1 MPDRFCCAECFGDT
15 HLRDNF
21 FADPSVGVGTCGY
34 CRTEETVLV
43 RPTALREAFEVLVG
57 VYEVVDDGLSLP
69 EILRRDWALFT
80 HPVMKDDAHAKE
92 LLADVLDNGDLF
104 RKSFGP
110 PSGYDTESL
119 TKWDDLRA
127 EMMHGNRWFLSKE
140 IDYDR
145 LRYLFSLLIED
156 PSTLS
161 DSWHRARIMND
172 DAAYPL
178 DKMGAPPAPYA
189 GHGRANPAGI
199 PYLYL
204 GSSPSTAVSEIRP
217 HTGEAACVA
226 EFTVPELKAVDLREP
241 RERISPFGLE
251 DEAVVQL
258 LADIPFLERLG
269 DELTRPVLPKSAPFE
284 YVPSQHLCEFIKHCG
299 YDGVI
304 YRSSVSDG
312 INIAL
317 FHPDVADG
325 VAVRKYAVKQV
336 EVHVALAT

>member
-1 MPDRFCCAECFGDT
+1 MN
-15 HLRDNF
+15 LRDNVLV
-21 FADPSVGVGTCGY
+21 DLVVGTGTCGY
-34 CRTEETVLV
+34 CRTPGAALV
-43 RPTALREAFEVLVG
+43 RPTELREAFEVLVG
-57 VYEVVDDGLSLP
+57 VYEVVDNGLSLP
-69 EILRRDWALFT
+69 EILRQDWALFN
-80 HPVMKDDAHAKE
+80 HPVMQDDAHAKE
-92 LLADVLDNGDLF
+92 LLADVLDSGDLF
-104 RKSFGP
+104 RKAFGP
-110 PSGYDTESL
+110 PAGYGTQSL

-127 EMMHGNRWFLSKE
+127 EMMHGNRWFLSKD

-156 PSTLS
+156 PSVLS
-161 DSWHRARIMND
+161 ERWHRARIMND
-172 DAAYPL
+172 ETLYTL
-178 DKMGAPPAPYA
+178 EEMGAPPPRYA

-204 GSSPSTAVSEIRP
+204 GSSPSTSISEVRP
-217 HTGEAACVA
+217 HTAEAASVA
-226 EFTVPELKAVDLREP
+226 EFSIPELKAVDLRSP

-251 DEAVVQL
+251 DDQVVQL

-304 YRSSVSDG
+304 YRSSVSEG

-317 FHPDVADG
+317 FHPEVARG
-325 VAVRKYAVKQV
+325 GAVQRYTVKQV
-336 EVHVALAT
+336 EVHVELAT

>member
-1 MPDRFCCAECFGDT
+1 MPDRFCCASCFSDAN
-15 HLRDNF
+15 LRDNVL
-21 FADPSVGVGTCGY
+21 ADLVVGTGTCGY
-34 CRTEETVLV
+34 CGTLEASLV
-43 RPTALREAFEVLVG
+43 RPLALRDAFEVLVG

-69 EILRRDWALFT
+69 EILRQDWALFT
-80 HPVMKDDAHAKE
+80 HPVMQDDAHAKE
-92 LLADVLDNGDLF
+92 LLADVLDSGDLF
-104 RKSFGP
+104 RRSFGAP
-110 PSGYDTESL
+110 AGYGTQSL

-127 EMMHGNRWFLSKE
+127 EMMHGNRWFLSKD

-156 PSTLS
+156 PSELS
-161 DSWHRARIMND
+161 EHWHRARIMSD
-172 DAAYPL
+172 ETPYALGD
-178 DKMGAPPAPYA
+178 MGAPPPRYA

-204 GSSPSTAVSEIRP
+204 GSSPTTAVSEVRP
-217 HTGEAACVA
+217 HTGETASVA
-226 EFTVPELKAVDLREP
+226 EFAVPELKAVDLRDP

-251 DEAVVQL
+251 DDQVVQL

-304 YRSSVSDG
+304 YRSSVSSG

-317 FHPDVADG
+317 FHPDTAQG
-325 VAVRKYAVKQV
+325 TAVHQYAVQQV

>member
-1 MPDRFCCAECFGDT
+1 VPDRFCCASCFGDAN
-15 HLRDNF
+15 LRDNVLV
-21 FADPSVGVGTCGY
+21 DLSVGTGTCGY
-34 CRTEETVLV
+34 CHTLGAALV
-43 RPTALREAFEVLVG
+43 KPTDLREAFEVLVS
-57 VYEVVDDGLSLP
+57 VYEVVEDGLSLP
-69 EILRRDWALFT
+69 EILRQDWALFT
-80 HPVMKDDAHAKE
+80 HPVMQDDAHAKE
-92 LLADVLDNGDLF
+92 LLADVLDSGDLF
-104 RKSFGP
+104 RKTFGP
-110 PSGYDTESL
+110 PAGYGTQSL
-119 TKWDDLRA
+119 TKWDDLRS
-127 EMMHGNRWFLSKE
+127 EMMHGNRWFLKKE

-156 PSTLS
+156 PSALS
-161 DSWHRARIMND
+161 ERWHRARILND
-172 DAAYPL
+172 DVSYTFAE
-178 DKMGAPPAPYA
+178 MGAPPPRYA

-217 HTGEAACVA
+217 HTGETACVA
-226 EFTVPELKAVDLREP
+226 DFTIPQLNAVDLRGP

-251 DEAVVQL
+251 DDEVVQL

-312 INIAL
+312 VNIAL
-317 FHPDVADG
+317 FHPDLAEGIV
-325 VAVRKYAVKQV
+325 VHRYAVKQV
-336 EVHVALAT
+336 EVHVAIEH

>member
-1 MPDRFCCAECFGDT
+1 VPDRFCCASCFGDAN
-15 HLRDNF
+15 LRDNF
-21 FADPSVGVGTCGY
+21 LVDLSVGIGTCGY
-34 CRTEETVLV
+34 CRTSGAALV
-43 RPTALREAFEVLVG
+43 KPTDLREAFEVLVS

-80 HPVMKDDAHAKE
+80 HPVMQDDAHAKD
-92 LLADVLDNGDLF
+92 LLADVLDSGDLF
-104 RKSFGP
+104 RKRFSAP
-110 PSGYDTESL
+110 AGYGTQSL
-119 TKWDDLRA
+119 TKWDDLRG
-127 EMMHGNRWFLSKE
+127 EMMHGNRWFLKKE

-161 DSWHRARIMND
+161 EHWHRARIMND
-172 DAAYPL
+172 DASYTL
-178 DKMGAPPAPYA
+178 EEMGAPPPRYA

-226 EFTVPELKAVDLREP
+226 DFTIPELNAVDLRGP

-251 DEAVVQL
+251 DDQVVQL

-304 YRSSVSDG
+304 YRSSVSEG
-312 INIAL
+312 VNIAL
-317 FHPDVADG
+317 FHPIVAQG
-325 VAVRKYAVKQV
+325 VVVHRYAVKQV
-336 EVHVALAT
+336 EVHVALVT